1 MGIDYD
7 GGMIVGESGGAIV
20 KGGKVTEDEYEI
32 YDVLTEDMGME
43 CMSMYY
49 DTNDLDELIFG
60 FPVPDIPV
68 DEIDD
73 AWLQDIK
80 AKGAKFEELT
90 GIKAELIGIQDIS

>member
-7 GGMIVGESGGAIV
+7 GGMIVGESGATIV

-73 AWLQDIK
+73 VWLQDIK

-90 GIKAELIGIQDIS
+90 GVKAELIGIQDIS